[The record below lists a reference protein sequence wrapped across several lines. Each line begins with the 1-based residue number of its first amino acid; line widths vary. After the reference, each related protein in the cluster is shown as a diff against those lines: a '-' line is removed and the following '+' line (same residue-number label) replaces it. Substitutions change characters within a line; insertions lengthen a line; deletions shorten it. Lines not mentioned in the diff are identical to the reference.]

1 MSAPNSFALS
11 KSVDVIMIFKI
22 IKGAFCCQVPRARLP
37 DSLIYTNNFSAKL
50 ENFNVWTYIGRIDF
64 CVLV

>member
-22 IKGAFCCQVPRARLP
+22 IKGRSVVRPK
-37 DSLIYTNNFSAKL
+37 SINNIIYDFLKR
-50 ENFNVWTYIGRIDF
+50 YIVVYIVNLGFLCNDF
-64 CVLV
+64 VIEVHSN